1 MTRLH
6 ADHDSESALLDAA
19 VAAVLAE
26 EIPPGPPSVVHDRLV
41 ERRLP
46 SQVGRAGRRR
56 MSRATSVG
64 LAATVVLCG
73 LLAWQLL
80 GNPGNIALAD
90 VAREFHRARNIQFRS
105 VGYVHERGEGGEGDP
120 APVWR
125 HVSWTE
131 HNYRAPGLYRMVNFD
146 ADGVPWQIV
155 TEDASRGLK
164 LELRLSEKKAILTD
178 ESCAAPFQAHRE
190 FPSALRQIEEMLER
204 GKVRKELGTR
214 EIDGRRVVGLRVW
227 TEAENEEADF
237 WIDRKTRQIVRYQNP
252 TAEVYDPETDPASHG
267 PVPPGSK
274 TVGTEMKGSIVTD
287 IVYDAPLDVAQYVLT
302 PPEDYRLEQTRSRM
316 PTEKDLLEWLEVFA
330 QVRGGTFTD
339 DVNSPYSDPVLG
351 EKLWKKSEA
360 EQTEW
365 ERTLQRGYVRQE
377 EVSLWGSGRS
387 VLVGFWTMY
396 RGSWHYQGK
405 GVRLGD
411 ARTPICWYRP
421 ADAADYRVVYGDL
434 SVRDV
439 PADKLPNRR

>member
-6 ADHDSESALLDAA
+6 ADHDSESAVLNAA

-26 EIPPGPPSVVHDRLV
+26 EVPPGPPPFVLDKLA
-41 ERRLP
+41 ERGLP
-46 SQVGRAGRRR
+46 SRGGPGSRRWGAR
-56 MSRATSVG
+56 VVSAG
-64 LAATVVLCG
+64 LAAAVLLCG
-73 LLAWQLL
+73 VLAWQAL
-80 GNPGNIALAD
+80 GTSGSIALAD
-90 VAREFHRARNIQFRS
+90 VAQDFRRARNIQFRS
-105 VGYVHERGEGGEGDP
+105 VGYVHVRGEGDP
-120 APVWR
+120 APLWR
-125 HVSWTE
+125 QVSYTE
-131 HNYRAPGLYRMVNFD
+131 HNYRAPGLYRMVSFG

-155 TEDASRGLK
+155 TEAAPRGLK

-178 ESCAAPFQAHRE
+178 ESCAAPFQVHQQ

-214 EIDGRRVVGLRVW
+214 EIDGRRVIGLRVS
-227 TEAENEEADF
+227 TEAGNEEADF
-237 WIDRKTRQIVRYQNP
+237 WIDRKTRQIARYQNP
-252 TAEVYDPETDPASHG
+252 TAEVYDPETDPASPG
-267 PVPPGSK
+267 PVPPDAK
-274 TVGTEMKGSIVTD
+274 TAGTEMKGSIVTD

-302 PPEDYRLEQTRSRM
+302 PPEEYQLEQTRYRM
-316 PTEKDLLEWLEVFA
+316 PTEKDLIEWLEVFA
-330 QVRGGTFTD
+330 RVRGGTFTD
-339 DVNSPYSDPVLG
+339 DENSPASDPLMADR
-351 EKLWKKSEA
+351 LWKTPEA

-365 ERTLQRGYVRQE
+365 EKTLQRGYVRQE

-411 ARTPICWYRP
+411 AATAICWYRP
-421 ADAADYRVVYGDL
+421 AGAADYRVVYGDL

-439 PADKLPNRR
+439 PAEKLPNRR